1 MKSIKLAFLAAALF
15 GLFLFAQ
22 PRYSQAA
29 IVENTTAWQVKPG
42 SDTFWTFTLDASG
55 AADNFY
61 LTNLEDQTMLLVS
74 EGTSI
79 SGNTIYVWQ
88 EDGNYF
94 ANTDY
99 NTVGAIAL
107 DGPKFGFT
115 FGDAPSFDPTY
126 DLNYLNSYNYTIND
140 TDSNMWVNISGAA
153 PVPIP
158 ASILLLGTG
167 LIGLVGF
174 RRRVFKG
181 K

>member
-94 ANTDY
+94 A
-99 NTVGAIAL
+99 
-107 DGPKFGFT
+107 GP
-115 FGDAPSFDPTY
+115 
-126 DLNYLNSYNYTIND
+126 
-140 TDSNMWVNISGAA
+140 
-153 PVPIP
+153 
-158 ASILLLGTG
+158 LLGAED
-167 LIGLVGF
+167 
-174 RRRVFKG
+174 G
-181 K
+181 KERAGASFFHYHLDQITLSVHSLFSD